1 MASWVPYVFG
11 LVQVIF
17 VLAVVIWLSDKLMD
31 QYIKYKRNIQ
41 LQDLNFKKNQSS
53 QHLRLQACERLLL
66 FLERI
71 SMPQMISRLQ
81 QQGMSSEELATALF
95 LTVEKEFEHNVTQ
108 QLYVHDKVWQI
119 IVLVKNEMSATIS
132 VMSEDVTNSYSLG
145 NYVAQLLD
153 FHEKRGY
160 KLISTGQM
168 ALKEEV
174 SLHL

>member
-1 MASWVPYVFG
+1 MATWVPFAFG
-11 LVQVIF
+11 LVQVIL
-17 VLAVVIWLSDKLMD
+17 VIAALIWLSDKLME
-31 QYIKYKRNIQ
+31 QYIQYKRNIQ
-41 LQDLNFKKNQSS
+41 YQELTFKKNQSS

-108 QLYVHDKVWQI
+108 QLYVQDKVWQI
-119 IVLVKNEMSATIS
+119 IVLIKNEMSATIS
-132 VMSEDVTNSYSLG
+132 AMSEDLTNTYSLG

-160 KLISTGQM
+160 KLISTGQL